1 MKEVVIVAGHAIGG
15 DPGAI
20 GQGTTEAVETVQ
32 AVDWA
37 QKYLLPHPTVGVDVV
52 PHNLDYVASTDWINA
67 RYKFDPD
74 TIVVEVHLNAPA
86 VASGTETLV
95 GVGGLSYPETKRL
108 ATCINNAVVEQLG
121 LRNRGIKEQNLYL
134 IQSCNPLACLVELR
148 FIGVDDNSDE
158 TDRKSGLGIANGIC
172 DYFNQP
178 RPLAVEAPVSPVP
191 VPVVTPVPIVQPTP
205 TIAYYVKKDGKQL
218 GAYNVEL
225 NAWAKYQAN
234 PGSIILDGTGADVT
248 GKFVERFAPPVIIP
262 DPIQPPVVDEPDY
275 AKENNG
281 LLKWIIDLLKKIFNI
296 KD

>member
-1 MKEVVIVAGHAIGG
+1 MKEVILVAGHAIGG

-20 GQGTTEAVETVQ
+20 GQGTTEAIENVQ

-37 QKYLLPHPTVGVDVV
+37 QKYLLPHPTVAVDVV
-52 PHNLDYVASTDWINA
+52 PHNLDYVASTNWINA

-95 GVGGLSYPETKRL
+95 GIGGLSYPQTKRL

-121 LRNRGIKEQNLYL
+121 LRNRGVKEQNLYL

-178 RPLAVEAPVSPVP
+178 RPLALEAPISPAP
-191 VPVVTPVPIVQPTP
+191 TPTPVPKP

-218 GAYNVEL
+218 GAYNVDT

-234 PGSIILDGTGADVT
+234 PGSVILDGTGTDIT
-248 GKFVERFAPPVIIP
+248 GKFVEKFTPPVVVP
-262 DPIQPPVVDEPDY
+262 EPIQPPVEKPDY
-275 AKENNG
+275 AKENNS
-281 LLKWIIDLLKKIFNI
+281 LLKTILELLQSLISKITGIF
-296 KD
+296 K